1 MAALASAPAL
11 AGAAGRSAAPSMTAH
26 VHGTARAVRAV
37 TILVPTAARCRR
49 ESGRPSLDGG
59 ALWINKQRGQA
70 GLQRRRARAR
80 VQGGE
85 R

>member
-1 MAALASAPAL
+1 MYFEVSWD
-11 AGAAGRSAAPSMTAH
+11 
-26 VHGTARAVRAV
+26 
-37 TILVPTAARCRR
+37 R